1 MKKSFKLFLAAAF
14 LVTEFFVVA
23 LPLMITSAKA
33 DGHPIQAITHA
44 GFGGGTDV
52 TTRMMLLRTRR
63 YLKQDMQ
70 LVNKKGGGGAASMDY
85 MMSLPADGNHT
96 LTWTT
101 GHAVSMALGK
111 TKVKLSDMQPLA
123 RGTDDPQLFV
133 VNCKNDIKDAKKFIS
148 TQKSKSLKY
157 GTTHTGGIDDV
168 SAIAFTKKGGLKD
181 PTIVA
186 YKGVAPIKTN
196 LIKGDI
202 DVGVLNLGEALTEIN
217 EGKLCV
223 SVVLAN
229 NRMAKIGDSPT
240 AKELGIPV
248 SLSTVRG
255 FVTKKGAPAD
265 RVKQLEAGMMKA
277 MSHNYYKN
285 FLTEIEDGT
294 LCVSVVLASN
304 RMEKLSN
311 VPTATELGIPV
322 VLSTVRGFVTK
333 KGVAGDRK
341 KQLEDAMIKAMEH
354 KYFQSFLTDIGLDS
368 TSVVG
373 ADEWGKQME
382 VMLAEMTAQLKALG
396 YIN

>member
-14 LVTEFFVVA
+14 LVTEFFVIA
-23 LPLMITSAKA
+23 LPMLTTSARA
-33 DGHPIQAITHA
+33 DGAIQAITHA

-52 TTRMMLLRTRR
+52 TTRMMLLRARR
-63 YLKQDMQ
+63 VLKQDMQ
-70 LVNKKGGGGAASMDY
+70 LVNKKGGGGAVSMDY
-85 MMSLPADGNHT
+85 MMSLPADGQHT

-133 VNCKNDIKDAKKFIS
+133 VSCKADIKDAKTFVSK
-148 TQKSKSLKY
+148 QKKKALSY

-168 SAIAFTKKGGLKD
+168 SAIAFTKKGGLKT
-181 PTIVA
+181 PKIVA

-229 NRMAKIGDSPT
+229 NRMQKLSDVPT
-240 AKELGIPV
+240 AKELGIDV

-255 FVTKKGAPAD
+255 FVTRKGAPAD
-265 RVKQLEAGMMKA
+265 RVKQLEEGMIKA

-285 FLTEIEDGT
+285 FLTEI
-294 LCVSVVLASN
+294 
-304 RMEKLSN
+304 
-311 VPTATELGIPV
+311 
-322 VLSTVRGFVTK
+322 
-333 KGVAGDRK
+333 
-341 KQLEDAMIKAMEH
+341 
-354 KYFQSFLTDIGLDS
+354 GLDE

-382 VMLAEMTAQLKALG
+382 SMLKEMTAQLKALG
-396 YIN
+396 YIK

>member
-14 LVTEFFVVA
+14 LVTEFFVIA
-23 LPLMITSAKA
+23 LPMLTTSARA
-33 DGHPIQAITHA
+33 DGAIQAITHA

-52 TTRMMLLRTRR
+52 TTRMMLLRARR
-63 YLKQDMQ
+63 VLKQDMQ
-70 LVNKKGGGGAASMDY
+70 LVNKKGGGGAVSMDY
-85 MMSLPADGNHT
+85 MMSLPADGQHT

-133 VNCKNDIKDAKKFIS
+133 VNCKSKFKNAKKFVS
-148 TQKSKSLKY
+148 MQKEKAFSY

-168 SAIAFTKKGGLKD
+168 SAIAFTKKGGLKT
-181 PTIVA
+181 PKIVA

-217 EGKLCV
+217 EKKLCV
-223 SVVLAN
+223 AVVLAN
-229 NRMAKIGDSPT
+229 NRMAKLSKVPT
-240 AKELGIPV
+240 AKELGIDV
-248 SLSTVRG
+248 ALSTVRG

-265 RVKQLEAGMMKA
+265 RVKELEAGMLKA
-277 MSHNYYKN
+277 MSHNYFKN
-285 FLTEIEDGT
+285 FLIE
-294 LCVSVVLASN
+294 
-304 RMEKLSN
+304 
-311 VPTATELGIPV
+311 
-322 VLSTVRGFVTK
+322 
-333 KGVAGDRK
+333 
-341 KQLEDAMIKAMEH
+341 
-354 KYFQSFLTDIGLDS
+354 IGLDQS
-368 TSVVG
+368 SVVG

-382 VMLAEMTAQLKALG
+382 TMLAEMTAQLKALG

>member
-1 MKKSFKLFLAAAF
+1 MNKTFKVFLGAVFLA
-14 LVTEFFVVA
+14 TEFFVVTI
-23 LPLMITSAKA
+23 PLMMTSAKA
-33 DGHPIQAITHA
+33 DNHPIQAITHA

-52 TTRMMLLRTRR
+52 TTRMMLLRARR
-63 YLKQDMQ
+63 VLQQDMQ

-111 TKVKLSDMQPLA
+111 TDVKLGDMQPLA

-133 VNCKNDIKDAKKFIS
+133 VNCKSDIKDAKKFVS

-202 DVGVLNLGEALTEIN
+202 DVGVLNLGEALTEIE

-223 SVVLAN
+223 SVALAN
-229 NRMAKIGDSPT
+229 ERMAKISDTPT

-255 FVTKKGAPAD
+255 FVTKKGVSAD
-265 RVKQLEAGMMKA
+265 RAKVLEDGMLKA
-277 MSHNYYKN
+277 MGHNYYKN
-285 FLTEIEDGT
+285 FLTEI
-294 LCVSVVLASN
+294 
-304 RMEKLSN
+304 
-311 VPTATELGIPV
+311 
-322 VLSTVRGFVTK
+322 
-333 KGVAGDRK
+333 
-341 KQLEDAMIKAMEH
+341 
-354 KYFQSFLTDIGLDS
+354 GLDD

-382 VMLAEMTAQLKALG
+382 DMLAEMTTQLKALG
-396 YIN
+396 YIK

>member
-85 MMSLPADGNHT
+85 MMTLPADGQHT

-202 DVGVLNLGEALTEIN
+202 DVGVLNLGEA
-217 EGKLCV
+217 V
-223 SVVLAN
+223 
-229 NRMAKIGDSPT
+229 
-240 AKELGIPV
+240 
-248 SLSTVRG
+248 
-255 FVTKKGAPAD
+255 
-265 RVKQLEAGMMKA
+265 
-277 MSHNYYKN
+277 
-285 FLTEIEDGT
+285 TEIEDGT

-322 VLSTVRGFVTK
+322 VLSTVRGFVTR
-333 KGVAGDRK
+333 KGVPGDRK

>member
-1 MKKSFKLFLAAAF
+1 MKKTFKALLAAVF
-14 LVTEFFVVA
+14 LIVEVPFLSSIA
-23 LPLMITSAKA
+23 SADQA
-33 DGHPIQAITHA
+33 IQAITHA

-52 TTRMMLLRTRR
+52 TTRMMLLRARR
-63 YLKQDMQ
+63 VLKQDMQ
-70 LVNKKGGGGAASMDY
+70 LVNKKGGGGATSMDY
-85 MMSLPADGNHT
+85 MMSLPADGQHT

-133 VNCKNDIKDAKKFIS
+133 VNCKEDIKDAKKFVS
-148 TQKSKSLKY
+148 TQKKKALSY

-168 SAIAFTKKGGLKD
+168 SAIAFTKKGGLKT
-181 PTIVA
+181 PKIVA

-229 NRMAKIGDSPT
+229 NRMQKLSNVPT
-240 AKELGIPV
+240 AKELGIDV
-248 SLSTVRG
+248 ALSTVRG

-265 RVKQLEAGMMKA
+265 RVKTLEAGMLKA

-285 FLTEIEDGT
+285 FLTEI
-294 LCVSVVLASN
+294 
-304 RMEKLSN
+304 
-311 VPTATELGIPV
+311 
-322 VLSTVRGFVTK
+322 
-333 KGVAGDRK
+333 
-341 KQLEDAMIKAMEH
+341 
-354 KYFQSFLTDIGLDS
+354 GLDQ

-382 VMLAEMTAQLKALG
+382 SMLKEMTAQLKALG
-396 YIN
+396 YIK

>member
-1 MKKSFKLFLAAAF
+1 MKKTFKVLLAAIVLIVEIPF
-14 LVTEFFVVA
+14 LSSFA
-23 LPLMITSAKA
+23 SAA
-33 DGHPIQAITHA
+33 PIQAITHA

-52 TTRMMLLRTRR
+52 TTRMMLLRARR
-63 YLKQDMQ
+63 VLKQDMQ
-70 LVNKKGGGGAASMDY
+70 LVNKKGGGGATSMDY
-85 MMSLPADGNHT
+85 MMSLPADGQHT

-123 RGTDDPQLFV
+123 RGTDDPQLLV
-133 VNCKNDIKDAKKFIS
+133 VSCKADIKDAKKFIKV
-148 TQKSKSLKY
+148 QKSKSLKY

-168 SAIAFTKKGGLKD
+168 SAIAFTKKGKLKD
-181 PTIVA
+181 PIIVA

-229 NRMAKIGDSPT
+229 KRMSKIGDVPT

-255 FVTKKGAPAD
+255 FVTKKGVSAD
-265 RVKQLEAGMMKA
+265 RAKTLEDGMMKA
-277 MSHNYYKN
+277 MGHNYYKN
-285 FLTEIEDGT
+285 FLTEI
-294 LCVSVVLASN
+294 
-304 RMEKLSN
+304 
-311 VPTATELGIPV
+311 
-322 VLSTVRGFVTK
+322 
-333 KGVAGDRK
+333 
-341 KQLEDAMIKAMEH
+341 
-354 KYFQSFLTDIGLDS
+354 GLDD

-382 VMLAEMTAQLKALG
+382 EMLKEMTAQLKALG
-396 YIN
+396 YTK

>member
-1 MKKSFKLFLAAAF
+1 MKKTFKAILVAAF
-14 LVTEFFVVA
+14 VVAEFFVIA
-23 LPLMITSAKA
+23 LPIVTTSAKA
-33 DGHPIQAITHA
+33 DGAIQAITHA

-52 TTRMMLLRTRR
+52 TTRMMLLRARR
-63 YLKQDMQ
+63 VLKQDMQ
-70 LVNKKGGGGAASMDY
+70 LVNKKGGGGAVSMDY
-85 MMSLPADGNHT
+85 MMSLPADGQHT

-133 VNCKNDIKDAKKFIS
+133 VSCKSELKDAKKFIKA
-148 TQKSKSLKY
+148 QKSKSLKY

-168 SAIAFTKKGGLKD
+168 SAIAFTKKGKLKD

-186 YKGVAPIKTN
+186 YKGVAPIKIN

-223 SVVLAN
+223 SIVLAN
-229 NRMAKIGDSPT
+229 KRMAKIGNVPT

-255 FVTKKGAPAD
+255 FVTKKGVSAE
-265 RVKQLEAGMMKA
+265 RTKTLEDGMMKA
-277 MSHNYYKN
+277 MGHNYYKN
-285 FLTEIEDGT
+285 FLTEI
-294 LCVSVVLASN
+294 
-304 RMEKLSN
+304 
-311 VPTATELGIPV
+311 
-322 VLSTVRGFVTK
+322 
-333 KGVAGDRK
+333 
-341 KQLEDAMIKAMEH
+341 
-354 KYFQSFLTDIGLDS
+354 GLDD

-382 VMLAEMTAQLKALG
+382 EMLKEMTAQLKALG
-396 YIN
+396 YTK

>member
-1 MKKSFKLFLAAAF
+1 MKKTFKALLAAVF
-14 LVTEFFVVA
+14 LIVEVPFLSSIA
-23 LPLMITSAKA
+23 SADQA
-33 DGHPIQAITHA
+33 IQAITHA

-52 TTRMMLLRTRR
+52 TTRMMLLRARR
-63 YLKQDMQ
+63 VLKQDMQ

-85 MMSLPADGNHT
+85 MMSLPADGQHT

-133 VNCKNDIKDAKKFIS
+133 VNCKEDIKDAKKFVS
-148 TQKSKSLKY
+148 TQKKKALSY

-168 SAIAFTKKGGLKD
+168 SAIAFTKKGGLKT
-181 PTIVA
+181 PKIVA

-217 EGKLCV
+217 EGKLSV

-229 NRMAKIGDSPT
+229 NRMQKLSNVPT
-240 AKELGIPV
+240 AKELGIDV
-248 SLSTVRG
+248 ALSTVRG

-265 RVKQLEAGMMKA
+265 RVKTLEAGMLKA

-285 FLTEIEDGT
+285 FLTEI
-294 LCVSVVLASN
+294 
-304 RMEKLSN
+304 
-311 VPTATELGIPV
+311 
-322 VLSTVRGFVTK
+322 
-333 KGVAGDRK
+333 
-341 KQLEDAMIKAMEH
+341 
-354 KYFQSFLTDIGLDS
+354 GLDE

-382 VMLAEMTAQLKALG
+382 EMLTEMTAQLKALG
-396 YIN
+396 YIK

>member
-1 MKKSFKLFLAAAF
+1 MKKTFKTMLAAIVLIVEIPF
-14 LVTEFFVVA
+14 LSSFA
-23 LPLMITSAKA
+23 SAA
-33 DGHPIQAITHA
+33 PIQAITHA

-52 TTRMMLLRTRR
+52 TTRMMLLRARR
-63 YLKQDMQ
+63 ALKQDMQ

-85 MMSLPADGNHT
+85 MMTLPADGQHT

-133 VNCKNDIKDAKKFIS
+133 VSCKNKIKDAKKFIS
-148 TQKSKSLKY
+148 AQKSKSLKY

-168 SAIAFTKKGGLKD
+168 SAIAFTKKGKLKD

-229 NRMAKIGDSPT
+229 NRMAKIGKVPT

-255 FVTKKGAPAD
+255 FVTKKGVSAD
-265 RVKQLEAGMMKA
+265 RAKVLEDGMMKA
-277 MSHNYYKN
+277 MNHNYYKN
-285 FLTEIEDGT
+285 FLTEI
-294 LCVSVVLASN
+294 
-304 RMEKLSN
+304 
-311 VPTATELGIPV
+311 
-322 VLSTVRGFVTK
+322 
-333 KGVAGDRK
+333 
-341 KQLEDAMIKAMEH
+341 
-354 KYFQSFLTDIGLDS
+354 GLDDS
-368 TSVVG
+368 SVVG

-382 VMLAEMTAQLKALG
+382 EMLAEMTTQLKALG
-396 YIN
+396 YIK

>member
-1 MKKSFKLFLAAAF
+1 MKKSFKIFLATIF
-14 LVTEFFVVA
+14 LIVEIPFLSSIA
-23 LPLMITSAKA
+23 SADA
-33 DGHPIQAITHA
+33 IQAITHA

-52 TTRMMLLRTRR
+52 TTRMMLLRARR
-63 YLKQDMQ
+63 VLKQDMQ

-85 MMSLPADGNHT
+85 MMSLPADGQHT

-133 VNCKNDIKDAKKFIS
+133 VSCKEDIKDAKKFVS
-148 TQKSKSLKY
+148 TQKKKSLSY

-168 SAIAFTKKGGLKD
+168 SAIAFTKKGGLKN
-181 PTIVA
+181 PKIVA

-229 NRMAKIGDSPT
+229 KRMAKLSDVPT
-240 AKELGIPV
+240 AKELGIDV

-255 FVTKKGAPAD
+255 FVTKKGAPSD
-265 RVKQLEAGMMKA
+265 RVKQLEDGMIKA

-285 FLTEIEDGT
+285 FLTEI
-294 LCVSVVLASN
+294 
-304 RMEKLSN
+304 
-311 VPTATELGIPV
+311 
-322 VLSTVRGFVTK
+322 
-333 KGVAGDRK
+333 
-341 KQLEDAMIKAMEH
+341 
-354 KYFQSFLTDIGLDS
+354 GLDQ

-382 VMLAEMTAQLKALG
+382 SMLKEMTAQLKALG
-396 YIN
+396 

>member
-14 LVTEFFVVA
+14 LVTEFFVIA
-23 LPLMITSAKA
+23 LPMLTTSARA
-33 DGHPIQAITHA
+33 DGAIQAITHA

-52 TTRMMLLRTRR
+52 TTRMMLLRARR
-63 YLKQDMQ
+63 VLKQDMQ
-70 LVNKKGGGGAASMDY
+70 LVNKKGGGGAVSMDY
-85 MMSLPADGNHT
+85 MMSLPADGHPIQAITPAGFGGGTDVTTRMMLLRARRVLKQDMQLVNKKGGGGAVSMDYMMSLPADGQHT

-111 TKVKLSDMQPLA
+111 TKVKISDMQPLA

-133 VNCKNDIKDAKKFIS
+133 VNCKADIKDAKKFIS

-157 GTTHTGGIDDV
+157 GTTHVGGIDDV

-217 EGKLCV
+217 DGTLCV

-255 FVTKKGAPAD
+255 FVTKKGAPAE
-265 RVKQLEAGMMKA
+265 RVKELEAGMMKA

-285 FLTEIEDGT
+285 FLTEI
-294 LCVSVVLASN
+294 
-304 RMEKLSN
+304 
-311 VPTATELGIPV
+311 
-322 VLSTVRGFVTK
+322 
-333 KGVAGDRK
+333 
-341 KQLEDAMIKAMEH
+341 
-354 KYFQSFLTDIGLDS
+354 GLDE

-382 VMLAEMTAQLKALG
+382 EMLTEMTAQLKALG
-396 YIN
+396 YIK

>member
-1 MKKSFKLFLAAAF
+1 MKKTFKALLAAVF
-14 LVTEFFVVA
+14 LIVEIPFLSSIA
-23 LPLMITSAKA
+23 SADQA
-33 DGHPIQAITHA
+33 IQAITHA

-52 TTRMMLLRTRR
+52 TTRMMLLRARR
-63 YLKQDMQ
+63 VLKQDMQ

-85 MMSLPADGNHT
+85 MMSLPADGQHT

-133 VNCKNDIKDAKKFIS
+133 VSCKADIKDAKTFVSK
-148 TQKSKSLKY
+148 QKKKALSY

-168 SAIAFTKKGGLKD
+168 SAIAFTKKGGLKT
-181 PTIVA
+181 PKIVA

-229 NRMAKIGDSPT
+229 NRMQKLSDVPT
-240 AKELGIPV
+240 AKELGIDV

-255 FVTKKGAPAD
+255 FVTRKGAPAD
-265 RVKQLEAGMMKA
+265 RVKQLEEGMIKA

-285 FLTEIEDGT
+285 FLTEI
-294 LCVSVVLASN
+294 
-304 RMEKLSN
+304 
-311 VPTATELGIPV
+311 
-322 VLSTVRGFVTK
+322 
-333 KGVAGDRK
+333 
-341 KQLEDAMIKAMEH
+341 
-354 KYFQSFLTDIGLDS
+354 GLDE

-382 VMLAEMTAQLKALG
+382 SMLKEMTAQLKALG
-396 YIN
+396 YIK

>member
-1 MKKSFKLFLAAAF
+1 MNKTFKVFLGAVFLA
-14 LVTEFFVVA
+14 TEFFVVTI
-23 LPLMITSAKA
+23 PLMMTSAKA
-33 DGHPIQAITHA
+33 DNHPIQAITHA

-52 TTRMMLLRTRR
+52 TTRMMLLRARR
-63 YLKQDMQ
+63 VLQQDMQ
-70 LVNKKGGGGAASMDY
+70 LVNKTGGGGATSMDY

-111 TKVKLSDMQPLA
+111 TDVKLSDMQPLA

-133 VNCKNDIKDAKKFIS
+133 VNCKSDIKDAKKFVSI
-148 TQKSKSLKY
+148 QKSKSLKY

-202 DVGVLNLGEALTEIN
+202 DVGVLNLGEALTEIE

-223 SVVLAN
+223 TVALAN
-229 NRMAKIGDSPT
+229 ERMAKISDTPT

-255 FVTKKGAPAD
+255 FVTKKGVSAD
-265 RVKQLEAGMMKA
+265 RAKVLEDGMLKA
-277 MSHNYYKN
+277 MGHNYYKN
-285 FLTEIEDGT
+285 FLTEI
-294 LCVSVVLASN
+294 
-304 RMEKLSN
+304 
-311 VPTATELGIPV
+311 
-322 VLSTVRGFVTK
+322 
-333 KGVAGDRK
+333 
-341 KQLEDAMIKAMEH
+341 
-354 KYFQSFLTDIGLDS
+354 GLDD

-382 VMLAEMTAQLKALG
+382 DMLAEMTTQLKALG
-396 YIN
+396 YIK

>member
-1 MKKSFKLFLAAAF
+1 MRKTFKALLAAVF
-14 LVTEFFVVA
+14 LIVEVPFLSSIA
-23 LPLMITSAKA
+23 SADQA
-33 DGHPIQAITHA
+33 IQAITHA

-52 TTRMMLLRTRR
+52 TTRMMLLRARR
-63 YLKQDMQ
+63 VLKQDMQ

-168 SAIAFTKKGGLKD
+168 SAIAFTKEGGLKD

-223 SVVLAN
+223 SVVSVSYTHLTL
-229 NRMAKIGDSPT
+229 PT
-240 AKELGIPV
+240 
-248 SLSTVRG
+248 
-255 FVTKKGAPAD
+255 
-265 RVKQLEAGMMKA
+265 
-277 MSHNYYKN
+277 N
-285 FLTEIEDGT
+285 
-294 LCVSVVLASN
+294 
-304 RMEKLSN
+304 
-311 VPTATELGIPV
+311 
-322 VLSTVRGFVTK
+322 
-333 KGVAGDRK
+333 
-341 KQLEDAMIKAMEH
+341 
-354 KYFQSFLTDIGLDS
+354 
-368 TSVVG
+368 
-373 ADEWGKQME
+373 
-382 VMLAEMTAQLKALG
+382 
-396 YIN
+396 

>member
-1 MKKSFKLFLAAAF
+1 MRLTLHVR
-14 LVTEFFVVA
+14 LVV
-23 LPLMITSAKA
+23 
-33 DGHPIQAITHA
+33 GH

-52 TTRMMLLRTRR
+52 TTRMMLLRARR
-63 YLKQDMQ
+63 VLQQDMQ

-111 TKVKLSDMQPLA
+111 TDVKLSDMQPLA

-133 VNCKNDIKDAKKFIS
+133 VNCKSDIKDAKKFVS

-202 DVGVLNLGEALTEIN
+202 DVGVLNLGEALTEIE

-223 SVVLAN
+223 SVALAN
-229 NRMAKIGDSPT
+229 ERMAKISDTPT

-255 FVTKKGAPAD
+255 FVTKKGVSAD
-265 RVKQLEAGMMKA
+265 RAKVLEDGMLKA
-277 MSHNYYKN
+277 MGHNYYKN
-285 FLTEIEDGT
+285 FLTEI
-294 LCVSVVLASN
+294 
-304 RMEKLSN
+304 
-311 VPTATELGIPV
+311 
-322 VLSTVRGFVTK
+322 
-333 KGVAGDRK
+333 
-341 KQLEDAMIKAMEH
+341 
-354 KYFQSFLTDIGLDS
+354 GLDD

-382 VMLAEMTAQLKALG
+382 DMLAEMTTQLKALG
-396 YIN
+396 YIK

>member
-1 MKKSFKLFLAAAF
+1 
-14 LVTEFFVVA
+14 
-23 LPLMITSAKA
+23 
-33 DGHPIQAITHA
+33 
-44 GFGGGTDV
+44 
-52 TTRMMLLRTRR
+52 MLLRARR
-63 YLKQDMQ
+63 ALKQDMQ

-85 MMSLPADGNHT
+85 MMTLPADGQHT

-133 VNCKNDIKDAKKFIS
+133 VSCKNKIKDAKKFIS
-148 TQKSKSLKY
+148 AQKSKSLKY

-168 SAIAFTKKGGLKD
+168 SAIAFTKKGKLKD

-229 NRMAKIGDSPT
+229 ERMAKIGKVPT

-255 FVTKKGAPAD
+255 FVTKKGVSAD
-265 RVKQLEAGMMKA
+265 RAKVLEDGMMKA
-277 MSHNYYKN
+277 MNHNYYKN
-285 FLTEIEDGT
+285 FLTEI
-294 LCVSVVLASN
+294 
-304 RMEKLSN
+304 
-311 VPTATELGIPV
+311 
-322 VLSTVRGFVTK
+322 
-333 KGVAGDRK
+333 
-341 KQLEDAMIKAMEH
+341 
-354 KYFQSFLTDIGLDS
+354 GLDDS
-368 TSVVG
+368 SVVG

-382 VMLAEMTAQLKALG
+382 EMLAEMTTQLKALG
-396 YIN
+396 YIK

>member
-1 MKKSFKLFLAAAF
+1 
-14 LVTEFFVVA
+14 
-23 LPLMITSAKA
+23 
-33 DGHPIQAITHA
+33 
-44 GFGGGTDV
+44 
-52 TTRMMLLRTRR
+52 MLLRARR
-63 YLKQDMQ
+63 VLKQDMQ

-85 MMSLPADGNHT
+85 MMSLPADGQHT

-133 VNCKNDIKDAKKFIS
+133 VNCKSKFKNAKKFVS
-148 TQKSKSLKY
+148 MQKEKAFSY

-168 SAIAFTKKGGLKD
+168 SAIAFTKKGGLKT
-181 PTIVA
+181 PKIVA

-217 EGKLCV
+217 EKKLCV
-223 SVVLAN
+223 AVVLAN
-229 NRMAKIGDSPT
+229 NRMAKLSKVPT
-240 AKELGIPV
+240 AKELGIDV
-248 SLSTVRG
+248 ALSTVRG

-265 RVKQLEAGMMKA
+265 RVKELEAGMLKA

-285 FLTEIEDGT
+285 FLVE
-294 LCVSVVLASN
+294 
-304 RMEKLSN
+304 
-311 VPTATELGIPV
+311 
-322 VLSTVRGFVTK
+322 
-333 KGVAGDRK
+333 
-341 KQLEDAMIKAMEH
+341 
-354 KYFQSFLTDIGLDS
+354 IGLDQ

-382 VMLAEMTAQLKALG
+382 DMLKEMTAQLKALG
-396 YIN
+396 YIK

>member
-1 MKKSFKLFLAAAF
+1 MKKTFKTMLAAIVLIVEIPF
-14 LVTEFFVVA
+14 LSSFA
-23 LPLMITSAKA
+23 SAA
-33 DGHPIQAITHA
+33 PIQAITHA

-52 TTRMMLLRTRR
+52 TTRMMLLRARR
-63 YLKQDMQ
+63 ALKQDMQ

-85 MMSLPADGNHT
+85 MMTLPADGQHT

-133 VNCKNDIKDAKKFIS
+133 VSCKNPIKDAKKFIS

-168 SAIAFTKKGGLKD
+168 SAIAFTKKGKLKD

-229 NRMAKIGDSPT
+229 NRMAKIGKVPT

-255 FVTKKGAPAD
+255 FVTKKGVSAD
-265 RVKQLEAGMMKA
+265 RAKVLEDGMMKA
-277 MSHNYYKN
+277 MNHNYYKN
-285 FLTEIEDGT
+285 FLTEI
-294 LCVSVVLASN
+294 
-304 RMEKLSN
+304 
-311 VPTATELGIPV
+311 
-322 VLSTVRGFVTK
+322 
-333 KGVAGDRK
+333 
-341 KQLEDAMIKAMEH
+341 
-354 KYFQSFLTDIGLDS
+354 GLDES
-368 TSVVG
+368 SVVG

-382 VMLAEMTAQLKALG
+382 EMLAEMTTQLKALG
-396 YIN
+396 YIK

>member
-14 LVTEFFVVA
+14 LVTEFFVIA
-23 LPLMITSAKA
+23 LPMLTTSARA
-33 DGHPIQAITHA
+33 DGAIQAITHA

-52 TTRMMLLRTRR
+52 TTRMMLLRARR
-63 YLKQDMQ
+63 VLKQDMQ
-70 LVNKKGGGGAASMDY
+70 LVNKKGGGGAVSMDY
-85 MMSLPADGNHT
+85 MMSLPADGQHT

-111 TKVKLSDMQPLA
+111 TKVKISDMQPLA

-133 VNCKNDIKDAKKFIS
+133 VNCKADIKDAKKFIS
-148 TQKSKSLKY
+148 AQKTKSLKY
-157 GTTHTGGIDDV
+157 GTTHVGGIDDV

-217 EGKLCV
+217 NGTLCVSIVLANDRMAKIGHSPTAKELGIPVSLSTVRGFVTKKGAPAERVKQLEAGMMKAMGHNYYKNFLTEINDGTLCV

-255 FVTKKGAPAD
+255 FVTKKGAPAE
-265 RVKQLEAGMMKA
+265 RVKELEAGMMKA

-285 FLTEIEDGT
+285 FLTEI
-294 LCVSVVLASN
+294 
-304 RMEKLSN
+304 
-311 VPTATELGIPV
+311 
-322 VLSTVRGFVTK
+322 
-333 KGVAGDRK
+333 
-341 KQLEDAMIKAMEH
+341 
-354 KYFQSFLTDIGLDS
+354 GLDD

-382 VMLAEMTAQLKALG
+382 EMLTEMTAQLKALG
-396 YIN
+396 YIK

>member
-1 MKKSFKLFLAAAF
+1 MRKTFKALLAAVF
-14 LVTEFFVVA
+14 LIVEVPFLSSIA
-23 LPLMITSAKA
+23 SADQA
-33 DGHPIQAITHA
+33 IQAITHA

-52 TTRMMLLRTRR
+52 TTRMMLLRARR
-63 YLKQDMQ
+63 VLKQDMQ

-85 MMSLPADGNHT
+85 MMSLPADGQHT

-133 VNCKNDIKDAKKFIS
+133 VNCKEDIKDAKKFVS
-148 TQKSKSLKY
+148 TQKKKALSY

-168 SAIAFTKKGGLKD
+168 SAIAFTKKGGLKT
-181 PTIVA
+181 PKIVA

-229 NRMAKIGDSPT
+229 NRMQKLSNVPT
-240 AKELGIPV
+240 AKELGIDV
-248 SLSTVRG
+248 ALSTVRG

-265 RVKQLEAGMMKA
+265 RVKTLEAGMLKA

-285 FLTEIEDGT
+285 FLTEI
-294 LCVSVVLASN
+294 
-304 RMEKLSN
+304 
-311 VPTATELGIPV
+311 
-322 VLSTVRGFVTK
+322 
-333 KGVAGDRK
+333 
-341 KQLEDAMIKAMEH
+341 
-354 KYFQSFLTDIGLDS
+354 GLDQ

-382 VMLAEMTAQLKALG
+382 SMLKEMTAQLKALG
-396 YIN
+396 YIK

>member
-14 LVTEFFVVA
+14 LVTEFFVIA
-23 LPLMITSAKA
+23 LPMLTTSARA
-33 DGHPIQAITHA
+33 DGAIQAITHA

-52 TTRMMLLRTRR
+52 TTRMMLLRARR
-63 YLKQDMQ
+63 VLKQDMQ
-70 LVNKKGGGGAASMDY
+70 LVNKKGGGGAVSMDY
-85 MMSLPADGNHT
+85 MMSLPADGQHT

-133 VNCKNDIKDAKKFIS
+133 VNCKEDIKDAKKFVS
-148 TQKSKSLKY
+148 TQKKKALSY

-168 SAIAFTKKGGLKD
+168 SAIAFTKKGGLKT
-181 PTIVA
+181 PKIVA

-229 NRMAKIGDSPT
+229 NRMQKLSNVPT
-240 AKELGIPV
+240 AKELGIDV
-248 SLSTVRG
+248 ALSTVRG

-265 RVKQLEAGMMKA
+265 RVKTLEAGMLKA

-285 FLTEIEDGT
+285 FLTEI
-294 LCVSVVLASN
+294 
-304 RMEKLSN
+304 
-311 VPTATELGIPV
+311 
-322 VLSTVRGFVTK
+322 
-333 KGVAGDRK
+333 
-341 KQLEDAMIKAMEH
+341 
-354 KYFQSFLTDIGLDS
+354 GLDQ

-382 VMLAEMTAQLKALG
+382 SMLKEMTAQLKALG
-396 YIN
+396 YIK